1 MAMVAG
7 NIGLKISY
15 PFQFRVFVIPWVRKN
30 SAILCAKG
38 KDYSSSAPVKYV
50 PKKFSKTNKT
60 ENCLPIKSLERYE
73 IPKGVDAS
81 ELRIDVRNGG
91 DVKRSIALDEKVRNQ
106 SRMTDNNLLFDDS
119 KRAFE
124 EENGDWEFIEHGL
137 MEETE
142 EFIEEPQEVVEEM
155 KIRQGKDLC
164 KQDVLRG
171 GTTIQDAENL
181 AIKLLATR
189 AFTAVELRKKLNGK
203 KFPSNIVEAVITDF
217 QSRGLIND
225 GLYAEAFSRSRWS
238 TSTWGP
244 RRIKQALFNK
254 GISGT
259 DADKAV
265 KLVFQDAES
274 DGEQESKLGMSK
286 HSMDQL
292 FVQAKK
298 QWLRSQDAPKETRKT
313 RIIRWLQYRGFNW
326 GISSFIL
333 KKLESHYPT

>member
-1 MAMVAG
+1 M
-7 NIGLKISY
+7 
-15 PFQFRVFVIPWVRKN
+15 
-30 SAILCAKG
+30 
-38 KDYSSSAPVKYV
+38 
-50 PKKFSKTNKT
+50 T
-60 ENCLPIKSLERYE
+60 ES
-73 IPKGVDAS
+73 
-81 ELRIDVRNGG
+81 
-91 DVKRSIALDEKVRNQ
+91 
-106 SRMTDNNLLFDDS
+106 NLLINDS

-142 EFIEEPQEVVEEM
+142 QFIEEPQEVVEEM
-155 KIRQGKDLC
+155 NIRQGKDLC
-164 KQDVLRG
+164 KQDVLQG

-203 KFPSNIVEAVITDF
+203 KFPPNIVEAVITDF

-225 GLYAEAFSRSRWS
+225 GLYAKAFSQSGWS

-254 GISGT
+254 GIGGT
-259 DADKAV
+259 DADTAAV

-286 HSMDQL
+286 LSMDQ
-292 FVQAKK
+292 FSFQAKK
-298 QWLRSQDAPKETRKT
+298 QWLRSRDAPKETRKI
-313 RIIRWLQYRGFNW
+313 RIICWPQYRGFNW
-326 GISSFIL
+326 GITSFIL
-333 KKLESHYPT
+333 KKLESQYPTWSTINEFSLIVLSME